1 MGCNRIIEPLGIV
14 DRRSSTG
21 VMTAGY
27 RTMMPGLFGCIQTSK
42 VSASVMHRPQRPYTC
57 MIHAHEDT

>member
-27 RTMMPGLFGCIQTSK
+27 RTMMPGLFCCIQTGKVNASK
-42 VSASVMHRPQRPYTC
+42 SCTDHNDHTNP
-57 MIHAHEDT
+57 

>member
-1 MGCNRIIEPLGIV
+1 MGCIRIIEPLGIV

-42 VSASVMHRPQRPYTC
+42 VNASVMHRPQQPC
-57 MIHAHEDT
+57 KCNVP